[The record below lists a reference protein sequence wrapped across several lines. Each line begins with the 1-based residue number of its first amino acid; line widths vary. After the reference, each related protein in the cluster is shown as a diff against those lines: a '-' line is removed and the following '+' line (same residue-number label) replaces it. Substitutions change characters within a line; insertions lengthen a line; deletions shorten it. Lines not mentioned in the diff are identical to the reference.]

1 MHPHPHP
8 VTHSSHARSVSEEWP
23 QLSDPDETDSESDE
37 DLLRAALPIL
47 GTLGLLG
54 LALLA
59 AAITAFL

>member
-1 MHPHPHP
+1 MHPHP
-8 VTHSSHARSVSEEWP
+8 VTHSSHARSVSEESP
-23 QLSDPDETDSESDE
+23 QLSDPDDTDSESDE
-37 DLLRAALPIL
+37 DLLLRAALPIL

>member
-1 MHPHPHP
+1 MHPHP

-37 DLLRAALPIL
+37 DLLLRVALPIL

-54 LALLA
+54 LTLLA